1 MYERYS
7 PESMLYSTNSVS
19 NTGQSYPYL
28 GYHPAQQPP
37 NQYMEIQYCP
47 PPPPPPPPLLYGYDH
62 LDQYYSSSTPPD
74 PGLGQ
79 DYNYQSQLSPPPKA
93 KPKKPKQPKKSK
105 SVKQTSY
112 KVCSNQVSQN
122 TGDNHKIY
130 NIAIKYSFR
139 DLSHAE
145 DGEGKEVGI
154 QYGRRDLKE
163 EQGNMLANGSD
174 PLYDQPTYNPSF
186 GAPPAPAAVNGYPG
200 YNNYDPP
207 PVPNYSYGYYGNIY
221 PSAESAPPAHA
232 PYQPHGYTNYY
243 TPQPQPQ
250 PQRPSTYGYSS
261 NGYSTPQPARRPKA
275 KKGKN
280 GKSGTSGTSYNVS
293 GNRVSGNKGDGN
305 GVFNIGN
312 THGLRGI
319 ESEEEEED

>member
-1 MYERYS
+1 MS
-7 PESMLYSTNSVS
+7 HTQFLYSDS
-19 NTGQSYPYL
+19 
-28 GYHPAQQPP
+28 
-37 NQYMEIQYCP
+37 
-47 PPPPPPPPLLYGYDH
+47 
-62 LDQYYSSSTPPD
+62 
-74 PGLGQ
+74 
-79 DYNYQSQLSPPPKA
+79 
-93 KPKKPKQPKKSK
+93 
-105 SVKQTSY
+105 
-112 KVCSNQVSQN
+112 
-122 TGDNHKIY
+122 
-130 NIAIKYSFR
+130 
-139 DLSHAE
+139 
-145 DGEGKEVGI
+145 
-154 QYGRRDLKE
+154 
-163 EQGNMLANGSD
+163 MLANGSD

-186 GAPPAPAAVNGYPG
+186 GAPPAPAAVNGYP
-200 YNNYDPP
+200 
-207 PVPNYSYGYYGNIY
+207 
-221 PSAESAPPAHA
+221 ESAPPAHA